1 MATTIFVI
9 LLTLMLSALFSGSE
23 LAYLSANKLG
33 IEVMKNK
40 GHKRGR
46 LLAGFYDNPRSFLG
60 SMLVGNNIALVIF
73 TMFMTTLIEPA
84 LEPFLGAGSVLS
96 LLATTLLITIVV
108 LVFGEFL
115 PKTIFRLYANELLYR
130 LAYILNFFKWLLA
143 IPTMMMTGLSNFF
156 LKTLLKVPVDD
167 VANVFT
173 RVDLEHFIQDS
184 ISEEE
189 TIDKEILTN
198 ALNLSSVKVRECMV
212 PRMEMIS
219 IHKTATLEEIIAVFK
234 ESNLSRILITT
245 DGDIENVEG
254 YIHHQ
259 QLISNPRSI
268 KNLTLPIT
276 YVPEAMNVQDLL
288 LTFTKQG
295 TNIACVVDE
304 FGGVAGLITLEDI
317 LEEIFGEIEDEHDE
331 EAYTD
336 EQISDAEYRFS
347 GRLEVDYLNE
357 KYEHLDIP
365 ESSEYTTLSG
375 YLVMTAENI
384 PDFGDEITLGGYK
397 YIIEE
402 VGETKIGIVRVLK
415 IDQEKGDKPFIDLP

>member
-1 MATTIFVI
+1 MVITVFVI
-9 LLTLMLSALFSGSE
+9 LITLVLSALFSGSE

-40 GHKRGR
+40 GHKRGQ

-60 SMLVGNNIALVIF
+60 TMLVGNNIALVIF
-73 TMFMTTLIEPA
+73 TMFMTTL
-84 LEPFLGAGSVLS
+84 LEPVLDPILGVGSIIS
-96 LLATTLLITIVV
+96 LLAITLLITIVV

-130 LAYILNFFKWLLA
+130 LAYILSFFKWLLA
-143 IPTMMMTGLSNFF
+143 IPTLMMTGLSNFF
-156 LKTLLKVPVDD
+156 LKTVLKVPVDD
-167 VANVFT
+167 VTNVFT
-173 RVDLEHFIQDS
+173 RIDLEHYIQDNL
-184 ISEEE
+184 SEEE

-219 IHKTATLEEIIAVFK
+219 IEKTASLEEIIAVFK

-245 DGDIENVEG
+245 DGDIENTEG
-254 YIHHQ
+254 YLHHQ
-259 QLISNPRSI
+259 QLISNPKSI
-268 KNLTLPIT
+268 KKLILPIA

-295 TNIACVVDE
+295 SNIACVVDE

-317 LEEIFGEIEDEHDE
+317 LEEIFGEIEDEHDD

-336 EQISDAEYRFS
+336 EQINDSEYLFS

-357 KYEHLDIP
+357 KYELLDIP
-365 ESSEYTTLSG
+365 DSSEYTTLSG

-384 PDFGDEITLGGYK
+384 PDVGEEISLGDYK
-397 YIIEE
+397 YVIEE
-402 VGETKIGIVRVLK
+402 VGDTKIETVRVFK
-415 IDQEKGDKPFIDLP
+415 NEQEDDEDAVVQ

>member
-1 MATTIFVI
+1 MVITVFVI
-9 LLTLMLSALFSGSE
+9 LVTLVLSALFSGSE

-40 GHKRGR
+40 GHKRGQ

-60 SMLVGNNIALVIF
+60 TMLVGNNIALVIF
-73 TMFMTTLIEPA
+73 TMFMTTL
-84 LEPFLGAGSVLS
+84 LEPVLDPILGVGSIIS
-96 LLATTLLITIVV
+96 LLAITLLITIVV

-130 LAYILNFFKWLLA
+130 LAYILSFFKWLLA
-143 IPTMMMTGLSNFF
+143 IPTLMMTGLSNFF
-156 LKTLLKVPVDD
+156 LKTVLKVPVDD
-167 VANVFT
+167 VTNVFT
-173 RVDLEHFIQDS
+173 RIDLEHYIQDNL
-184 ISEEE
+184 SEEE

-219 IHKTATLEEIIAVFK
+219 IEKTASLEEIIAVFK

-245 DGDIENVEG
+245 DGDIENTEG
-254 YIHHQ
+254 YLHHQ
-259 QLISNPRSI
+259 QLISNPKSI
-268 KNLTLPIT
+268 KKLILPIA

-295 TNIACVVDE
+295 SNIACVVDE

-317 LEEIFGEIEDEHDE
+317 LEEIFGEIEDEHDD

-336 EQISDAEYRFS
+336 EQINDSEYLFS

-357 KYEHLDIP
+357 KYELLDIP
-365 ESSEYTTLSG
+365 DSSEYTTLSG

-384 PDFGDEITLGGYK
+384 PDVGEEISLGDYK
-397 YIIEE
+397 YVIEE
-402 VGETKIGIVRVLK
+402 VGDTKIETVRVFK
-415 IDQEKGDKPFIDLP
+415 NEQEDDEDAVVQ